1 MNANTKTWRFF
12 LIRIYAVK
20 AAIIKRDPRFLA
32 LPGEFSA
39 NDAGFRYFLR
49 I

>member
-1 MNANTKTWRFF
+1 MNANTETRGFF
-12 LIRIYAVK
+12 VIRIYAVK
-20 AAIIKRDPRFLA
+20 AAIIKRDPGFLA
-32 LPGEFSA
+32 LPGKFAA